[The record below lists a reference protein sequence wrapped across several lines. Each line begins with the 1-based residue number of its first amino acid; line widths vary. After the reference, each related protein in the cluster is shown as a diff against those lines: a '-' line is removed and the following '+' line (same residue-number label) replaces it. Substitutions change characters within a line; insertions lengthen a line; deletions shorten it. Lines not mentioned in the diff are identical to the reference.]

1 MIATGN
7 QGRTNGSM
15 TRAESIQGE
24 SVPSGPTPRGGYVDL
39 RVSTEQT
46 ISVPGAS
53 YDSYLADR
61 LSPISQAYAD
71 TVEQTDLEFA
81 CLDRIKSD
89 RVSVTDSEIHS
100 YRMNCECLE
109 QSCLMDLVEHVLN
122 VRYEGRRQER
132 GDVAES
138 RPILLHVSDY
148 QEAVELDRR
157 LNAFGV
163 TTQLASPFSNW
174 TSVLGKLGTG
184 QIEVIITTTIDIPHV
199 DQIAWQAIYLPSTV
213 HLAMLTT
220 PEMDWLGNYWFA
232 NNLDE
237 QPPRLIVRR
246 AAA

>member
-7 QGRTNGSM
+7 QGCGNGS
-15 TRAESIQGE
+15 TTQNELVQRELVQ
-24 SVPSGPTPRGGYVDL
+24 RGGYVDL

-46 ISVPGAS
+46 ISVPGPAS
-53 YDSYLADR
+53 HSYLTDR
-61 LSPISQAYAD
+61 LSPISQAYTD
-71 TVEQTDLEFA
+71 TVEQTDREFA
-81 CLDRIKSD
+81 CLNRIKGD
-89 RVSVTDSEIHS
+89 RVAVAEPEVHS

-122 VRYEGRRQER
+122 LRYESRHQEAD
-132 GDVAES
+132 DVAES

-163 TTQLASPFSNW
+163 STQLASPFSNW

-246 AAA
+246 PAA